1 MRRLIILST
10 FSILCLAGNTY
21 AARPLPQQQLEGYAL
36 ARSYA
41 PGETARIALL
51 GRTTGARV
59 AIFHSGPE
67 KSNDMSAGVLLGT
80 PVRANVTVTDREA
93 LVPVGNWESGLYFA
107 RIVSPAGYAF
117 APFVVRPRRLGE
129 HRIAVVLP
137 TNTWAAYNFRDAD
150 RDGVGDTWYAD
161 PRLSV
166 ELERPFMGHGVPP
179 HFAQYDLLF
188 LRWLART
195 RKHVDV
201 LTDDDLARVP
211 NGAVLAHAY
220 DLVVFSGHHEY
231 VTTHE
236 YDVTEAYRNRGG
248 NLMFLSANNFFYKVV
263 RTGSILHRV
272 GRWRDLGRPEA
283 ALVGIQYL
291 DWNHDKWPNTSYVVG
306 TSGWPFAGSGVSQG
320 TRFGTYGIE
329 IDARTASSPPNV
341 HVLATVPNIFGRG
354 RSAEMTYY
362 TTSAGA
368 KVFAA
373 GTINFGGT
381 ATWKPVVRVLE
392 NVWSRLATP

>member
-1 MRRLIILST
+1 MRGLAILTALAT
-10 FSILCLAGNTY
+10 FCLAGN
-21 AARPLPQQQLEGYAL
+21 ADAHRPQPPQQLEGYAL

-41 PGETARIALL
+41 PGDIARIALL
-51 GRTTGARV
+51 GRTAGARV
-59 AIFHSGPE
+59 AIFHAGFE
-67 KSNDMSAGVLLGT
+67 RSNDLPGNELLGT
-80 PVRANVTVTDREA
+80 PVAAHVTVTAREA
-93 LVPVGNWESGLYFA
+93 FVPVGDWESGLYFA
-107 RIVSPAGYAF
+107 RIVSPAGHAF
-117 APFVVRPRRLGE
+117 APFIVRPRRLGE

-137 TNTWAAYNFRDAD
+137 TNTWQAYNFRDAN

-166 ELERPFMGHGVPP
+166 ELDRPFMARGVPP

-195 RKHVDV
+195 GKHVDV
-201 LTDDDLARVP
+201 LSDDDLERVP
-211 NGAVLAHAY
+211 DGGALARAY

-236 YDVTEAYRNRGG
+236 YDVTEAYRDGGG

-263 RTGSILHRV
+263 RTGSVLHRV

-291 DWNHDKWPNTSYVVG
+291 DWNHDEWPNASYVVR
-306 TSGWPFAGSGVSQG
+306 TSGWPFAGAGLAQG

-329 IDARTASSPPNV
+329 IDARTTSSPPNV
-341 HVLATVPNIFGRG
+341 HVLATVPNVFGRR

-362 TTSAGA
+362 TTPAGA

-381 ATWKPVVRVLE
+381 ATWQPVRRVLE
-392 NVWSRLATP
+392 NVWRKLATP

>member
-1 MRRLIILST
+1 MRRLAILIT
-10 FSILCLAGNTY
+10 LATLGLAGNAY
-21 AARPLPQQQLEGYAL
+21 ADRPQPPQQLEGYAL

-51 GRTTGARV
+51 GRTAGARV
-59 AIFHSGPE
+59 SIFHAGFE
-67 KSNDMSAGVLLGT
+67 RSNDMPGNELLGT
-80 PVRANVTVTDREA
+80 PVAAQATVTGRLA
-93 LVPVGNWESGLYFA
+93 LVPVGDWESGLYFA
-107 RIVSPAGYAF
+107 RIVSPAGHAF
-117 APFVVRPRRLGE
+117 APFVVRPHRLGE

-137 TNTWAAYNFRDAD
+137 TNTWGAYNFRDAN

-166 ELERPFMGHGVPP
+166 ELDRPFMGHGAPP

-195 RKHVDV
+195 GKHVDV
-201 LTDDDLARVP
+201 LTDDDLERVRDGAALAR
-211 NGAVLAHAY
+211 AY

-248 NLMFLSANNFFYKVV
+248 NLMFLSANNFFYKVI
-263 RTGSILHRV
+263 RTGSVLHRV

-283 ALVGIQYL
+283 ALVGVQYL
-291 DWNHDKWPNTSYVVG
+291 DWNHDEWPNAGYVVH
-306 TSGWPFAGSGVSQG
+306 TSGWPFAGSGVGQG
-320 TRFGTYGIE
+320 AKFGTYGIE
-329 IDARTASSPPNV
+329 IDTRTASSPPGV
-341 HVLATVPNIFGRG
+341 RVLATVPNVFGHG

-362 TTSAGA
+362 TTPAGA

-381 ATWKPVVRVLE
+381 AIWKPVSRVLE
-392 NVWSRLATP
+392 NVWSELATP